1 MDMDLERL
9 KMYAQALRSNI
20 HHLLSTL
27 TPVDGLKGLE
37 TIKNPEKV
45 KDCEQADGSAHI
57 LDLEEAANAE
67 ELCKAREERAEMK
80 VCVCGVCV
88 GCVWWGCGVC
98 VGLYSVFACTCT
110 CLHVCVYVCVCVY
123 IFVVVCCN
131 CINPVLVLSVL
142 HCLVQH

>member
-1 MDMDLERL
+1 MDMDIERL

-45 KDCEQADGSAHI
+45 KDCEQANADGSAHI

-67 ELCKAREERAEMK
+67 ELCKSRDERAEMK
-80 VCVCGVCV
+80 VC
-88 GCVWWGCGVC
+88 
-98 VGLYSVFACTCT
+98 
-110 CLHVCVYVCVCVY
+110 
-123 IFVVVCCN
+123 I
-131 CINPVLVLSVL
+131 
-142 HCLVQH
+142 

>member
-1 MDMDLERL
+1 MDLERL
-9 KMYAQALRSNI
+9 KMYVQALRSNI

-45 KDCEQADGSAHI
+45 RDCEQADGSAHI

-80 VCVCGVCV
+80 VWVCVGGVWGGGV
-88 GCVWWGCGVC
+88 GCVWC
-98 VGLYSVFACTCT
+98 VFCICMYMYMFAC
-110 CLHVCVYVCVCVY
+110 VCVCVCVHICGCMLQLY
-123 IFVVVCCN
+123 
-131 CINPVLVLSVL
+131 
-142 HCLVQH
+142 